1 MNHIATQV
9 VAEHLAS
16 LDNPTL
22 DGMIYPSV
30 GAAKGMK
37 NVVLFHKAAVV
48 AKVKRPEVIEFR
60 VRDL

>member
-1 MNHIATQV
+1 
-9 VAEHLAS
+9 
-16 LDNPTL
+16 
-22 DGMIYPSV
+22 MIYPSV